1 MPLDVAAD
9 RGDLLAAGRFAG
21 EHRRDRRPQVAA
33 IAGDGV
39 AGPAAIELAPV
50 GQGVAAASPV
60 PAKQEGV
67 GGAGRG
73 KRLGHLLAAVQ
84 EVREGPAAALGLGPQ
99 ALGAVGGVPRGSID
113 DGVRAMACAKLGSL

>member
-1 MPLDVAAD
+1 MQVPPFSLSVQLKELGDNLDQAVLEVL
-9 RGDLLAAGRFAG
+9 RGGQYIG
-21 EHRRDRRPQVAA
+21 
-33 IAGDGV
+33 
-39 AGPAAIELAPV
+39 GPAAIELAPV

-99 ALGAVGGVPRGSID
+99 ALGAVGGLPRGSID